1 MTGTVGD
8 MPYTAP
14 YPETDPSLRGV
25 VSEIV
30 EDSRTQSKEYLEQS
44 RVEQDGE

>member
-1 MTGTVGD
+1 MTGTFGV
-8 MPYTAP
+8 MPNPAT
-14 YPETDPSLRGV
+14 YPETDASLRGV

-44 RVEQDGE
+44 RVEQNGE